1 MTCESRGKLN
11 GRSAAIWAGRHRCQG
26 CPRRHRCAV
35 GMSAQLAG
43 HRKDLLIGSRVAT
56 DCDAQGLK
64 AQASVEGCAGHLGVI
79 QNTVA
84 MPGALPWM

>member
-1 MTCESRGKLN
+1 M
-11 GRSAAIWAGRHRCQG
+11 GRSPSLPGMPAPPPMRS
-26 CPRRHRCAV
+26 RR
-35 GMSAQLAG
+35 MSAQLAG
-43 HRKDLLIGSRVAT
+43 HRKNLLIGSRVAT